1 MEAMLEMGKL
11 DVDELRRAFEG
22 KETAQPARG

>member
-1 MEAMLEMGKL
+1 MLQMGKL